1 MEREGGTI
9 VRRVPIRRFG
19 PTNLNYLSH
28 DVSPCLPVS
37 LSFRAAGNFLG
48 LRTVIVY
55 TLLLH
60 HSIVTFPPLLVR
72 TRSPAIRFRA
82 PLSVHFA
89 RPIRPAPHPPV
100 TLRLCYSHDISVV
113 KIRIAFSQGGFARG
127 TPGFFVH
134 AAWLRPLETLADEYP
149 LEVSYRGI
157 VHRRCGCIG
166 HAV

>member
-1 MEREGGTI
+1 MLPLEREGGTI

-89 RPIRPAPHPPV
+89 RPIRPAPHPPGASPEAPRGSLR
-100 TLRLCYSHDISVV
+100 TLH
-113 KIRIAFSQGGFARG
+113 GFAHSKRLP
-127 TPGFFVH
+127 TSI
-134 AAWLRPLETLADEYP
+134 R
-149 LEVSYRGI
+149 
-157 VHRRCGCIG
+157 
-166 HAV
+166 